1 MEFEGFEDGFD
12 FIAQIRV
19 EDFEENEEIEVVE
32 AERNQPQVSSLLFS
46 EVSSIFVNL
55 SKFIICLS
63 GKSRRKHTYAT
74 SKSS

>member
-12 FIAQIRV
+12 FIAQIRF

-32 AERNQPQVSSLLFS
+32 AERNQPQVSSILFS
-46 EVSSIFVNL
+46 EVSSIFENL
-55 SKFIICLS
+55 SKFITCLS
-63 GKSRRKHTYAT
+63 GKSRRKHSYAT